1 MMQTW
6 SVDELLGSKGAGPP
20 FAVVIGFPVTASPET
35 VVAGLFAG
43 QTLVS

>member
-20 FAVVIGFPVTASPET
+20 FAAVFGVPLTTSPEK
-35 VVAGLFAG
+35 VVAGLLAG
-43 QTLVS
+43 QTLVL